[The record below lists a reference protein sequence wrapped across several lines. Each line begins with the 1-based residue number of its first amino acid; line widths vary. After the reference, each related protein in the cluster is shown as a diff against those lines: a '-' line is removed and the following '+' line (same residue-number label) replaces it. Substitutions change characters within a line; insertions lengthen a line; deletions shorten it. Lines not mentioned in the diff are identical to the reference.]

1 MKKKKKMK
9 TALGQNI
16 IQVGFFKN
24 TSSSCYRVL
33 RYAHVELR
41 FSDGTATSITRYPG
55 RVHYIAN
62 KQMSNP
68 NYSCFFQIHL
78 DPMEEFHLRAYADEF
93 QDETFSTF
101 AMYWNFF
108 VRCFPVNYGTFCSK
122 YIVMLLQR
130 IKMCQELN
138 PLTATPDHV
147 FESLAKDERTVV
159 SYNKLLL

>member
-1 MKKKKKMK
+1 MK

-16 IQVGFFKN
+16 IQVGFFRN
-24 TSSSCYRVL
+24 DASSCCRIL

-78 DPMEEFHLRAYADEF
+78 DPLEEFHLRAYADEF
-93 QDETFSTF
+93 QDETFSVF
-101 AMYWNFF
+101 AMYWNFIF
-108 VRCFPVNYGTFCSK
+108 RCVPLNYGTFCSK
-122 YIVMLLQR
+122 YITMLLQK
-130 IKMCQELN
+130 INLCKELN
-138 PLTATPDHV
+138 PLTASPDGV
-147 FESLAKDERTVV
+147 FESLAKDERAIV
-159 SYNKLLL
+159 SFNKQLYF